1 LKIAW
6 KNVTVDM
13 TGVRDMKTREEYIAT
28 VKARL
33 DAWSAEIRKLEET
46 IEEAEEGAKHRLKEQ
61 VESLRR
67 HRQQAQDQI
76 RRIEDAAEDAW
87 HELARGA
94 EEAWKRIGNVFARPG
109 AEKNP
114 TKSKTTPPEAD
125 FVCGGRFHVPPPA
138 PFWPCPWPRVEGR
151 MDGSCRL
158 RGATGSPVVVQA

>member
-1 LKIAW
+1 MKIAW
-6 KNVTVDM
+6 KNVTVDV

-109 AEKNP
+109 AEK
-114 TKSKTTPPEAD
+114 KSDKKQDDTA
-125 FVCGGRFHVPPPA
+125 
-138 PFWPCPWPRVEGR
+138 
-151 MDGSCRL
+151 
-158 RGATGSPVVVQA
+158 